1 MRPTIPSPA
10 SPREQQGSPHHKPVL
25 FFLISLCALTVLP
38 HALTVRAFRGT
49 VEDIFGEKH
58 HHDQDTPR
66 RTFFFCCHDFFVS
79 LVEPTNQATSNVE
92 WVWLQGRSRE
102 VLPRLGSVH
111 HLHVRPRSKE
121 GGEEGDSF
129 FFCSR
134 HDSFIH
140 PRPLSHP
147 YLCPA
152 PLSGR
157 LPATPKRATTCGLT
171 TWSACTTRRRCVF

>member
-1 MRPTIPSPA
+1 MRFDCSSSRFDCACLSGIKIFLEKSIITIKI
-10 SPREQQGSPHHKPVL
+10 RLEH
-25 FFLISLCALTVLP
+25 
-38 HALTVRAFRGT
+38 
-49 VEDIFGEKH
+49 
-58 HHDQDTPR
+58 
-66 RTFFFCCHDFFVS
+66 FFCCHDFFVS

>member
-38 HALTVRAFRGT
+38 HALTVRAFRGSRRYFWRKASSRSRYASN
-49 VEDIFGEKH
+49 IFSAA
-58 HHDQDTPR
+58 TI
-66 RTFFFCCHDFFVS
+66 FLS
-79 LVEPTNQATSNVE
+79 LVDEPTNQATSNVE